1 MTDILGARNTIQ
13 IMDRIISGFFPPQ
26 TINPYY
32 FVVTDLVHCFKLQEG
47 PDPTFICD
55 ALILAVNNGTILHA

>member
-1 MTDILGARNTIQ
+1 MTDILGAHNTIQ
-13 IMDRIISGFFPPQ
+13 TMNRIISDFFPPRI
-26 TINPYY
+26 INPYHL
-32 FVVTDLVHCFKLQEG
+32 VVTDLVHCFKLQEG